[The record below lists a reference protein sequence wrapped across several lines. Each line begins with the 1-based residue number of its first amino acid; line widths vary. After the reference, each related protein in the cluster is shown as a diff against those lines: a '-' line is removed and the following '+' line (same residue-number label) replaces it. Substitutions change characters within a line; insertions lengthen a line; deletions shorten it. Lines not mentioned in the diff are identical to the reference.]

1 MTRLRDVVSFLDETL
16 EIDRFRDYG
25 PNGLQVEGAGEVRRV
40 VTGVSACARL
50 FERAIAARADLI
62 VVHHGLIWGGG
73 LRAITGIAGR
83 RIAQLVKND
92 ISLAAYHLPLDDH
105 PRLGNNVGLCDAI
118 GLGAERERFG
128 EVRGRLLGM
137 MGRWPEALSRAEA
150 IARIALGVLGDRA
163 VSSNETAKGTG
174 GPPSGEQSPHFV
186 FPHGP
191 DQVRTVGLCTGAASD
206 LLEEAALAGCD
217 LYLTGELAERA
228 GELARELGINLVAAG
243 HHATE
248 VFGPRRVA
256 DELSRCFPDLS
267 VQFID
272 VPSPL

>member
-16 EIDRFRDYG
+16 EIDKFRDYG
-25 PNGLQVEGAGEVRRV
+25 PNGLQIEGGDEVRRV
-40 VTGVSACARL
+40 VTGVSACAQL
-50 FERAIAARADLI
+50 FERAIAVGADLI
-62 VVHHGLIWGGG
+62 VVHHGLIWGSG
-73 LRAITGIAGR
+73 LRTVTGITGR
-83 RIAQLVKND
+83 RVAQLLKSD

-105 PRLGNNVGLCDAI
+105 ARLGNNVGLCDAI

-137 MGRWPEALSRAEA
+137 MGRWPEALSRADA
-150 IARIALGVLGDRA
+150 IARISLGVLGDGA
-163 VSSNETAKGTG
+163 AAPG
-174 GPPSGEQSPHFV
+174 GSPGASAEGESPHFV
-186 FPHGP
+186 FPYGP
-191 DQVRTVGLCTGAASD
+191 DRVHTVGLCTGAASD
-206 LLEEAALAGCD
+206 LIEDAARAGCD

-228 GELARELGINLVAAG
+228 GELARELEINLIAAG

-256 DELSRCFPDLS
+256 DELSRCFPELS
-267 VQFID
+267 VQFIN